1 MADKRWRA
9 VRIDDVFVRQNT
21 LFEVALFDNRGDQ
34 QGEIQGIIIT
44 RRVSFEVAHFIM
56 DS

>member
-34 QGEIQGIIIT
+34 QGENTGDYHNPT
-44 RRVSFEVAHFIM
+44 RQF
-56 DS
+56 